1 MRVVLVVNSHV
12 CFDFRKLKKVDLR
25 CFVKLQKEFTHR
37 NPKFYKTQ
45 SMGYATKGIPRKIR
59 SYTMGKQEIRFSRGG
74 LRRIKKILRAHGHKI
89 TIHDERLSF
98 PPVAFNSKIKLR
110 EEQAPATARIKVKQQ
125 GLIRGPCSAGKTV
138 TLLQAVAE
146 AKQPA
151 CIVVWDTNQQKQWL
165 SEATAKHL
173 LNMPLGQIGGVGG
186 VFKKRK
192 FGKLNIC
199 MQQSLWRPDN
209 RDFFAE
215 RCGFLGCDEVQRYA
229 ARTFQDSINHF
240 PAKYRIGVSAS
251 EKRKDGL
258 QTLIYDSFGSVIH
271 EIQDKNVGSR
281 LPAKISLVPTEFKS
295 EQYEWNNNWTDLM
308 NDMAEDK
315 ERNKL
320 ILKCVR
326 SRSLEKGKVTL
337 ILTERRSH
345 ALFLRFALKDHYETG
360 MLLGNIPSKDIRLSG
375 WPKHWQ
381 EYVKAMDND
390 AEFMRVKNLGEQK
403 KLNVIIATQ
412 KGDVGINIRTIDHVH
427 IVTPTGSD
435 IERFK
440 QQKGRVERDYDEK
453 LREKFGH
460 KSTPRVYYY
469 WDVNMDRFRD
479 AGNKII
485 KTLPGVS
492 VLKLK

>member
-1 MRVVLVVNSHV
+1 MRVVLTVDSHV
-12 CFDFRKLKKVDLR
+12 RFEFKKLRKVDLR
-25 CFVKLQKEFTHR
+25 CFVRLQKEFTHR

-59 SYTMGKQEIRFSRGG
+59 SYTQNKTEIKFSRGG
-74 LRRIKKILRAHGHKI
+74 LKRIKKILRSRGHKI
-89 TIHDERLSF
+89 TIQDERLSF
-98 PPVAFNSKIKLR
+98 PPVTFNSKIKLR
-110 EEQAPATARIKVKQQ
+110 PEQKPAVERVKVKQQ
-125 GLIRGPCSAGKTV
+125 GLVRGPCSSGKTV
-138 TLLQAVAE
+138 MLLQAVAE

-165 SEATAKHL
+165 AEATNKDL
-173 LNMPLGQIGGVGG
+173 LNIPRSQIGGVGG
-186 VFKKRK
+186 VFKTRK

-240 PAKYRIGVSAS
+240 PAKFRIGASAS

-258 QTLIYDSFGSVIH
+258 QSLIYDSFGQIIH
-271 EIQDKNVGSR
+271 EIQDQNVGSR
-281 LPAKISLVPTEFKS
+281 LQARISMVPTEFQS
-295 EQYEWNNNWTDLM
+295 DQYEWNNNYTDLM
-308 NDMAEDK
+308 NALCEDK
-315 ERNKL
+315 DRNKL

-326 SRSLEKGKVTL
+326 ARSLEKGKLTL

-345 ALFLRFALKDHYETG
+345 ALLLRFALKDHYETG
-360 MLLGNIPSKDIRLSG
+360 MLLGNIPSKEVRLSG
-375 WPKHWQ
+375 WPKSWK
-381 EYVKAMDND
+381 EYVTSLDQD
-390 AEFMRVKNLGEQK
+390 AEFMRVRTLGEQK
-403 KLNVIIATQ
+403 KLDVIIATQ

-427 IVTPTGSD
+427 VTTPTGSD

-440 QQKGRVERDYDEK
+440 QQKGRVEREYSDE
-453 LREKFGH
+453 LRKKFGS

-469 WDVNMDRFRD
+469 WDVNMDRFRE

-492 VLKLK
+492 VLKVK